1 MAQQLQSWQ
10 REVGLPN
17 VLQVYTDV
25 TIPLKAP
32 DNVIIQQCPLLY
44 RSVEVIDGMV
54 VWCGY
59 SLSD

>member
-25 TIPLKAP
+25 PIPLKAP
-32 DNVIIQQCPLLY
+32 DNAIIQQYPLLY
-44 RSVEVIDGMV
+44 RSIEPID
-54 VWCGY
+54 
-59 SLSD
+59 

>member
-25 TIPLKAP
+25 PIPLKAP
-32 DNVIIQQCPLLY
+32 DDAVIQQHPLVHH
-44 RSVEVIDGMV
+44 SVEAID
-54 VWCGY
+54 
-59 SLSD
+59 